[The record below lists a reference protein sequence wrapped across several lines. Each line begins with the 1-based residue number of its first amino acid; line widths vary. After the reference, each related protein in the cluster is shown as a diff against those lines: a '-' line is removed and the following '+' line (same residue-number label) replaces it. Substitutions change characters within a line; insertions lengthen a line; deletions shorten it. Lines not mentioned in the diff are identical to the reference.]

1 MRSATDSANIAEPI
15 PLDVREIFD
24 FLLRRWKFIFGI
36 ATITF
41 AAFLIAAY
49 AIPPSY
55 MASAQILLDSPKDYI
70 TQQDPLNSEA
80 TESSTFVESQ
90 LAVLGSSSL
99 LQKVVDGEKLAED
112 PDFGLA
118 ALEWLKGALEVSR
131 VGISDVIEL
140 SVTSYDPER
149 AASLANA
156 LAQAYVT
163 DRVESRYDG
172 AKKASTWLSERAESL
187 RIELSRSEVAVE
199 KFRSEHNLLGTKTGS
214 LTEQQMSEL
223 NIALI
228 NARAELATKE
238 AKSQQVD
245 RLLSTGGDLQAIS
258 DVLESVVVSAL
269 KAQHAVVTRREADLR
284 LRYGERHPEV
294 LAAQAERRDIEE
306 QIAAEIQRLVGNLK
320 NEVEAARAREA
331 ALARALTSVSDR
343 SETEGQVGVQLRDLE
358 RIATANKE
366 LFETF
371 LSRSKIAEEKSAML
385 HSGVRVIT
393 HAEVPDVPIFP
404 NKPLFAALGLV
415 FGVLFGG
422 AGAVLRELLASG
434 FLAKRE
440 IEEALA
446 VPVLASVPRLADWSG
461 PRKTPAQPVAY
472 LSRRPLS
479 RYSEAIRR
487 LRLGIQ
493 TVPGSDGAPHLI
505 LVTSAMPGEG
515 KTTLLLSLACSAV
528 ADGERVLVID
538 ADLRLSA
545 ATAFFGM
552 AGKAGLV
559 DLLSLPMK
567 AADAIHLDERSGIC
581 VLPAGAKTLNP
592 PALLASKRMRSI
604 LEELRGTFDTVIVD
618 APPVGPAADAS
629 ILAKHVDRIVFVV
642 KWRETSREMVGEA
655 IRHLGGR
662 SKIAGVAL
670 TMVDEPK
677 LPRYGRYT
685 SLEGSVSDG
694 YYVN

>member
-1 MRSATDSANIAEPI
+1 
-15 PLDVREIFD
+15 
-24 FLLRRWKFIFGI
+24 
-36 ATITF
+36 
-41 AAFLIAAY
+41 
-49 AIPPSY
+49 
-55 MASAQILLDSPKDYI
+55 
-70 TQQDPLNSEA
+70 
-80 TESSTFVESQ
+80 
-90 LAVLGSSSL
+90 
-99 LQKVVDGEKLAED
+99 
-112 PDFGLA
+112 
-118 ALEWLKGALEVSR
+118 
-131 VGISDVIEL
+131 
-140 SVTSYDPER
+140 
-149 AASLANA
+149 
-156 LAQAYVT
+156 
-163 DRVESRYDG
+163 
-172 AKKASTWLSERAESL
+172 
-187 RIELSRSEVAVE
+187 
-199 KFRSEHNLLGTKTGS
+199 
-214 LTEQQMSEL
+214 MSEL

-320 NEVEAARAREA
+320 NEVEAAQAREA

-371 LSRSKIAEEKSAML
+371 LSRSKIAEEKSTML

-393 HAEVPDVPIFP
+393 HAEVPDAPIFP

-415 FGVLFGG
+415 LGVLFGG
-422 AGAVLRELLASG
+422 VAAVLRELLTSG
-434 FLAKRE
+434 FMAKRE
-440 IEEALA
+440 IEEVLA

-461 PRKTPAQPVAY
+461 PRKAPAQPVAY

-493 TVPGSDGAPHLI
+493 TAPGSDGPPHLI

-552 AGKAGLV
+552 AGKIGLV
-559 DLLSLPMK
+559 DLLGLPMK

-629 ILAKHVDRIVFVV
+629 ILAKHVDRVVFVV